1 MCHTTH
7 PGTTP
12 QAAAGA
18 ITHRQ
23 AYPDPDWHGHLVAVG
38 VTEWHRHPHAEPS
51 VPDNN
56 NPMPAGQRNPTRH
69 AEHQETG

>member
-7 PGTTP
+7 PSAARQT
-12 QAAAGA
+12 AAGA

-23 AYPDPDWHGHLVAVG
+23 AYPNPDWHGHLVAVG

-51 VPDNN
+51 VTDNIT
-56 NPMPAGQRNPTRH
+56 NPPAADNEP
-69 AEHQETG
+69 